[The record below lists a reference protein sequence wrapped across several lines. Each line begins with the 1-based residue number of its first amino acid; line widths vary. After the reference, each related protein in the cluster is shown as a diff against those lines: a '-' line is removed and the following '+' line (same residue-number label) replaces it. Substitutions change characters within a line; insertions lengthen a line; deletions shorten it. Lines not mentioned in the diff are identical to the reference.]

1 MSTELSVYVHRVL
14 YSGMDVIHMC
24 EVYSCVA
31 HTCDLSTRTAKAGQ
45 SFQEQPEVHETL
57 KYEYIY
63 LYICTYTHMYL
74 RPHVYNDICAHTLV
88 FA

>member
-31 HTCDLSTRTAKAGQ
+31 HTCDLSTRKAKAGQ
-45 SFQEQPEVHETL
+45 SFQEQPEVHATL

-63 LYICTYTHMYL
+63 IFIYVHIHTCT
-74 RPHVYNDICAHTLV
+74 
-88 FA
+88 